1 MTTIT
6 SNKVAITVSGGTT
19 TVYTVNVSASP
30 SSNLELSS
38 GVGFTISVSASDGS
52 AVNGT
57 ATLYLTSSTGTI
69 LAQWPVTIT
78 NGIGKIGLIP
88 GEYLVYGP
96 PTEGY
101 YATFNGVQSSTGTL
115 TFIIYQPP
123 TQMTLSG
130 PSTAEAGQNVTF
142 TITSDGGNFGATLY
156 AYDSEADA
164 EKAPSD
170 IGQLSAHL
178 VVINASGTG
187 SITLNPTTYGADT
200 YWVAYWAPSG
210 QGYSAQGTLSNIL
223 EVTEQPI
230 QITSLSLSISW
241 GSYGKANF
249 VVTSQPGTAFN
260 CSLYV
265 YDSESDAE
273 NAPSPV
279 GQLAAFPGEINVYN
293 GVGHILVIPDEISYQ
308 TQYYVAVY
316 QLPDGTILRSNIIEV
331 G

>member
-6 SNKVAITVSGGTT
+6 SNKITTTVTGGTT
-19 TVYTVNVSASP
+19 TVYTVSVSASP
-30 SSNLELSS
+30 SSNLEISS

-57 ATLYLTSSTGTI
+57 ATLYLTSSTGTV

-123 TQMTLSG
+123 TEMTLSG

-142 TITSDGGNFGATLY
+142 TITADGGNFGATLY

-170 IGQLSAHL
+170 IGQLAAHL

-187 SITLNPTTYGADT
+187 SITLNPTIYGADT

-223 EVTEQPI
+223 EVTEQAVQP
-230 QITSLSLSISW
+230 TSLSLSKVNTPEGVKFI
-241 GSYGKANF
+241 
-249 VVTSQPGTAFN
+249 VTSQPGTAFN

-273 NAPSPV
+273 NAPSPT
-279 GQLAAFPGEINVYN
+279 GQVAAFPGEINVYN
-293 GVGHILVIPDEISYQ
+293 GTGSILVIPDEISFY

-316 QLPDGTILRSNIIEV
+316 QLPDGTVLKSNIVEEA
-331 G
+331 